1 MDSEKHSSN
10 AWQHVEPLNDCVCSV
25 VEIVCKLEIA
35 SVGTF
40 QPVTYLSDLFIDV
53 AVKNT
58 LRLHFGD
65 YNQYRLAKLM
75 FCTITTLYTFCY
87 TFFQFQ

>member
-1 MDSEKHSSN
+1 M
-10 AWQHVEPLNDCVCSV
+10 
-25 VEIVCKLEIA
+25 IA
-35 SVGTF
+35 SAVLWKLSVNLKLLLLGPF

-75 FCTITTLYTFCY
+75 FCTIITLYTFCY